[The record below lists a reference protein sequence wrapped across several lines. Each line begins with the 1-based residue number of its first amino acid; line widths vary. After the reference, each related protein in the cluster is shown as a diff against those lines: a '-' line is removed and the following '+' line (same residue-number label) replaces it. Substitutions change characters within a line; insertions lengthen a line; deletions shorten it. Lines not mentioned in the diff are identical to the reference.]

1 MFHKFKITTCAFIL
15 CLFGLT
21 LMTVSSVFADD
32 SIDFVECQ
40 QIKPNRTSYA
50 LMKEKKNCFRDLALS
65 NHALIDAIVS
75 RMLAIEPEGKI
86 RDLMSQDNIQ
96 KAKWG
101 VDQVH
106 LDDQFKVC
114 QKIKPKG
121 KSYALMKEKKNCFRD
136 LARESLGPIALV
148 NIEIEES
155 IVRLQE
161 TEPAYQVITGL
172 DKFSKTD
179 LGIKLE
185 DIGNVVSAPD
195 EAIVDLSN
203 HVYKSFERAGEW
215 VDNVFCFGGCSK
227 STRDY

>member
-1 MFHKFKITTCAFIL
+1 MLHKFKITTCAFIL

-21 LMTVSSVFADD
+21 LMTVTPVFADD

-65 NHALIDAIVS
+65 NHALIDALVS

-96 KAKWG
+96 KAKFG

-114 QKIKPKG
+114 QKIKLKG

-136 LARESLGPIALV
+136 LARESLLTIALV
-148 NIEIEES
+148 VTEIEEQ
-155 IVRLQE
+155 IVRAVAIN
-161 TEPAYQVITGL
+161 PIKPGSATGL
-172 DKFSKTD
+172 EKFSKTD
-179 LGIKLE
+179 LGTSLQALGDYGIATE
-185 DIGNVVSAPD
+185 ATAAQVTNSIG
-195 EAIVDLSN
+195 EALSN
-203 HVYKSFERAGEW
+203 AGAW
-215 VDNVFCFGGCSK
+215 LGNLF
-227 STRDY
+227 

>member
-1 MFHKFKITTCAFIL
+1 MLQKFKITTCAFIL

-21 LMTVSSVFADD
+21 LMTVSPVFADD

-65 NHALIDAIVS
+65 NHALIDGLVS
-75 RMLAIEPEGKI
+75 RMLSLEPEGRG
-86 RDLMSQDNIQ
+86 RDILSQDNIL
-96 KAKWG
+96 KAKFG

-136 LARESLGPIALV
+136 IARESLLTIALV
-148 NIEIEES
+148 VTEIGEQIERAEAS
-155 IVRLQE
+155 N
-161 TEPAYQVITGL
+161 PNNDSATGL
-172 DKFSKTD
+172 EKFSKTD
-179 LGIKLE
+179 LGTSLQALGDYGITT
-185 DIGNVVSAPD
+185 
-195 EAIVDLSN
+195 EATAANITKSVGKALSN
-203 HVYKSFERAGEW
+203 AGAW
-215 VDNVFCFGGCSK
+215 VGGMFGF
-227 STRDY
+227 

>member
-1 MFHKFKITTCAFIL
+1 
-15 CLFGLT
+15 
-21 LMTVSSVFADD
+21 MTVSPVFADD

-65 NHALIDAIVS
+65 NHALIDGLVS
-75 RMLAIEPEGKI
+75 RMLSLEPEGRG
-86 RDLMSQDNIQ
+86 RDILSQDNIL
-96 KAKWG
+96 KAKFG
-101 VDQVH
+101 
-106 LDDQFKVC
+106 LDSGPIVKDKFKVC

-195 EAIVDLSN
+195 EAIVDLATGVSTSIA
-203 HVYKSFERAGEW
+203 KAGEW
-215 VDNVFCFGGCSK
+215 VDNIFFRSGWLGIK
-227 STRDY
+227 K

>member
-1 MFHKFKITTCAFIL
+1 MLQKFKITTCAFIL

-21 LMTVSSVFADD
+21 LMTVTPVFADD

-65 NHALIDAIVS
+65 NHALIDVLVS

-96 KAKWG
+96 KAKFG

-114 QKIKPKG
+114 QKIKLKG

-136 LARESLGPIALV
+136 IARESLLTIALV
-148 NIEIEES
+148 VTEIEEQ
-155 IVRLQE
+155 IVRLDSKPN
-161 TEPAYQVITGL
+161 PASATGL

-179 LGIKLE
+179 LGASLQALGDYGITTE
-185 DIGNVVSAPD
+185 GVAVDITKSVGKA
-195 EAIVDLSN
+195 LSN
-203 HVYKSFERAGEW
+203 AGAW
-215 VDNVFCFGGCSK
+215 VDSMFGGWGL
-227 STRDY
+227 